1 MTPIERYVRNL
12 IKFGKQLAMASIA
25 VSIAIKKAKVVTP
38 FQLRITEDWEE
49 IFAPELQVTED
60 WEEIFSA
67 QLQITEDWE
76 KTIIVSLRITEDWES

>member
-1 MTPIERYVRNL
+1 MTPIERYIRNL
-12 IKFGKQLAMASIA
+12 IKIGKQLAIASIA
-25 VSIAIKKAKVVTP
+25 VSIAIKKAP

-49 IFAPELQVTED
+49 IFAPKLQITED
-60 WEEIFSA
+60 WEEVFSA